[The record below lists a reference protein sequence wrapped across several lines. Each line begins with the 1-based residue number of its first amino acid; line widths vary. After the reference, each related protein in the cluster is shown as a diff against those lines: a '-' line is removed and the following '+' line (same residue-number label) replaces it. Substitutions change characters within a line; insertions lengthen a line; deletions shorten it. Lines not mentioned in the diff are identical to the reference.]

1 MPLKTEDFL
10 CTAEELLY
18 WVQSLQLV
26 MNEGYYNLVIAIP
39 LIMIMIVLI
48 LTFAWYILIR
58 KLPNSSRWLAAYT
71 FPNIIE
77 KKTDENRQTTWQV
90 RDTNLGEGSALL
102 SKLTTSISLLFLTLA
117 AFTLI
122 MFFYLLLINVSYDC
136 DPDEKSKD
144 CFEFKVWDTDRFSN
158 VPIDCSSAA
167 ILNGSVEV
175 VCYEIVF
182 DFSKAVGASY
192 GVFKI
197 SIGGLQLLATLILMK
212 KDTKLVTKLQIVMVV
227 AYICLFVTI
236 MVVQFTQ
243 LRVYLVSNTIVNVF
257 QVIVIFAATFL
268 FAFLVPW
275 KGLIEKMNE

>member
-1 MPLKTEDFL
+1 
-10 CTAEELLY
+10 
-18 WVQSLQLV
+18 
-26 MNEGYYNLVIAIP
+26 MNEGYYNLVIVLP
-39 LIMIMIVLI
+39 VTMIALI
-48 LTFAWYILIR
+48 LTFASYILNR
-58 KLPNSSRWLAAYT
+58 KVPNSSRWLAAYA

-77 KKTDENRQTTWQV
+77 KKTDANGLTTWQV
-90 RDTNLGEGSALL
+90 KDTNLGEGSALL
-102 SKLTTSISLLFLTLA
+102 SKLTTTISLLFLTLA

-122 MFFYLLLINVSYDC
+122 IFCYLLLINVSYDC

-144 CFEFKVWDTDRFSN
+144 CFEFKVWDIDRFSN

-167 ILNGSVEV
+167 ILNGSVKV

-197 SIGGLQLLATLILMK
+197 SVGGLQLLATLILMK
-212 KDTKLVTKLQIVMVV
+212 KDTKLVTKLQIVTVV
-227 AYICLFVTI
+227 AYIFFFVAI

-243 LRVYLVSNTIVNVF
+243 LRVYLVSNTLVNVS
-257 QVIVIFAATFL
+257 QVIVIFAATIL

-275 KGLIEKMNE
+275 KGLIEEINQREVEGVGNLAREPENRNIAD